1 LAKLEFGEEDLA
13 KYPFLKEVGELIKKF
28 NLRLDEILQQE
39 DYLPALERAKNRVLE
54 SVGIDKI
61 NTEIDNVDIEIL
73 SFPLSLML
81 VKATNL
87 DHLISRYCL
96 GESLRIEKLLE
107 SENKNLIPYFFKNA
121 FEIELFK
128 LKNSEGINFDFKIKT
143 KDYLERATQFH
154 KSEWKLIN
162 RVVDKGFVHLKT
174 HEMIRLIREEI
185 RKTIYIKI
193 KKLSI
198 PKLPENV
205 QKLVDEIIKTTESIP
220 KMQRFKFVPKDFP
233 PCIKYVSDILQK
245 GQNVPHYG
253 RFLLT
258 SYFLGIGKTVDD
270 IMNMYPKSPDYN
282 ERVSRYHVEHI
293 AGMRGGRVQYQV
305 PSCRT
310 LMTHGLCFRDVS
322 CDEIKH
328 PLNFGRHKFEKKSR
342 S

>member
-54 SVGIDKI
+54 SVGINKI
-61 NTEIDNVDIEIL
+61 NTEITNVDIEIL

-87 DHLISRYCL
+87 DHLIRRFCI
-96 GESLRIEKLLE
+96 GESVRIELLL
-107 SENKNLIPYFFKNA
+107 NKDNKDFIPFFFNSA
-121 FEIELFK
+121 LEIELFNVE
-128 LKNSEGINFDFKIKT
+128 NSEAYYFKINIT
-143 KDYLERATQFH
+143 DYLKRAVHFH
-154 KSEWKLIN
+154 KPEWKLIN

-174 HEMIRLIREEI
+174 PEMIRLIREEVG
-185 RKTIYIKI
+185 KTIYIKI

-220 KMQRFKFVPKDFP
+220 KMERFKFVPKDFP
-233 PCIKYVSDILQK
+233 PCIKYISDLLQK

-270 IMNMYPKSPDYN
+270 IMSMYPKSPDFN
-282 ERVSRYHVEHI
+282 ERITRYHVEHI

-310 LMTHGLCFRDVS
+310 LVTHGLCFRDVS

-328 PLNFGRHKFEKKSR
+328 PLNFGRYKFEKKSR
-342 S
+342 T